1 MSAVEDAPLESNVD
15 GVSLA
20 ALAAQM
26 GYGDESVAQLG
37 VLWGKS
43 AGRAG
48 GTLNLLLSHM
58 LDTAAVAEQIWH
70 GMLAEKLKVL
80 LNGLGGGDGLRFFT
94 WLCGVHDCGKATPA
108 HQALDEV
115 SAAPVLA
122 AGLRWPYG
130 QKLRDWRHTKAGGKI
145 LRDILKDRW
154 AKEQIDWVWPIVAG
168 HHGTFPPVGALNSP
182 ESRKDH
188 HGRGAEWRAVQA
200 AVVEVF
206 TRAVGYPSLDA
217 AQPSRAPSRSE
228 QLALSGL
235 VIMAD
240 WVASNESYFTGIA
253 DLNRVSVAGARE
265 RAHSAWVDL
274 GLCGGWGRLPVPG
287 ADDVVRERF
296 GDIARPFQRL
306 VLDAA
311 RRMAGPGLVIVEAP
325 MGEGKTK
332 AALAA
337 AEVLAARF
345 GADGVFLGMPTQATC
360 DPMYSLM
367 HAWASGFGGGL
378 ERQVALLHGKS
389 RFNPEWR
396 KALRRSDADSAAAG
410 ASGFSC
416 DDFNYGDDMYGGPGG
431 SCDKPEREAPAE
443 WFLGPKRG
451 LLVPFVVGTVDQ
463 LLHAAT
469 RTKHVMVRFAGLA
482 GKVVIVDEV
491 HAADV
496 YMEQFLTEALRWLGR
511 ARVPVILLSATLAP
525 GQRRAL
531 TWAYLCGALGLR
543 EFSGDALPEP
553 GGYPSVTAV
562 TASEDAGARF
572 LVEHAQ
578 PWRPSLAVRV
588 EVLEDAS
595 AEPSQVPGV
604 VREKVGSGG
613 VALVI
618 MNSVKRAQYV
628 YQELM
633 AQFGEDAV
641 LLHGR
646 LCAADRADRTG
657 ECVRRLSPGGER
669 PRRMVIV
676 ATQVAEQ
683 SFDIDADVLIT
694 DIAPIDLLL
703 QRIGRIHRHA
713 GIARMTGMET
723 PSVVVTGFE
732 VRAGGPR
739 FDGACE
745 AVYGSYRLLRTA
757 AKVLEARDGEGW
769 QVPADVPQLVADVY
783 GEEWPVG
790 EESWHPAHDASK
802 SAWLTDQGRRAG
814 SAEKFLLG
822 NRNDDGAP
830 TLAGLHRHETSG
842 AVDDE
847 ELSAV
852 VRDGD
857 PTVEAILVRRSDR
870 GYCTL
875 HGARIGING
884 EASENLLDEVLG
896 GTTRLPAKLTTAA
909 KEQLRPLNG
918 WLGHEWLK
926 RWPALVLEE
935 DGTAQ
940 LGEYTVG
947 YDRELGLTVERDGGP
962 GQRQSRVG

>member
-1 MSAVEDAPLESNVD
+1 MSDVKNVALQLNIGD
-15 GVSLA
+15 MSVAGLA
-20 ALAAQM
+20 TQM
-26 GYGDESVAQLG
+26 AYGDELVAQLG

-70 GMLAEKLKVL
+70 GMLAENLKVL
-80 LNGLGGGDGLRFFT
+80 LTELGGGDGLRFFM

-108 HQALDEV
+108 HQALDEA
-115 SAAPVLA
+115 SARPVLA
-122 AGLRWPYG
+122 NGLRWPRG
-130 QKLRDWRHTKAGGKI
+130 QRLPGWRHTKAGGKI
-145 LRDILKDRW
+145 LRDVLKDRW
-154 AKEQIDWVWPIVAG
+154 AKEQIDWVWPLIAG
-168 HHGTFPPVGALNSP
+168 HHGTFPSVGALNTP

-188 HGRGAEWRAVQA
+188 HGKGPGWRAVQA

-206 TRAVGYPSLDA
+206 SRALGYPSLDVVE
-217 AQPSRAPSRSE
+217 PSRAPSRSE

-240 WVASNESYFTGIA
+240 WIASNESYFAGIA
-253 DLNRVSVAGARE
+253 DLHGVSLTGARK
-265 RAHSAWVDL
+265 RASSAWRDL
-274 GLCGGWGRLPVPG
+274 GLRGGWGRLPVAMAG
-287 ADDVVRERF
+287 DVVRERF
-296 GDIARPFQRL
+296 GDVARPFQSL
-306 VLDAA
+306 VLDVA
-311 RRMAGPGLVIVEAP
+311 RTMTAPGLVIVEAP

-360 DPMYSLM
+360 DPMYALM
-367 HAWASGFGGGL
+367 HAWASGFGEGL
-378 ERQVALLHGKS
+378 EKQVALLHGKS

-396 KALRRSDADSAAAG
+396 TALRGSDAGAG
-410 ASGFSC
+410 DASY
-416 DDFNYGDDMYGGPGG
+416 FNYGDDMYGDPGS
-431 SCDKPEREAPAE
+431 SCGEPEREAPAE

-482 GKVVIVDEV
+482 GKVVVVDEV

-496 YMEQFLTEALRWLGR
+496 YMEQFLTEALRWLGQ

-525 GQRRAL
+525 RQRRSLAD
-531 TWAYLCGALGLR
+531 AYLGGALGLPR
-543 EFSGDALPEP
+543 SGADALPEP

-562 TASEDAGARF
+562 AVGEDFSARY
-572 LVEHAQ
+572 LVEHAR
-578 PWRPSLAVRV
+578 PWRPSTAVRV

-595 AEPSQVPGV
+595 PEPSQVPV
-604 VREKVGSGG
+604 LVREKVGGGG
-613 VALVI
+613 VALVV
-618 MNSVKRAQYV
+618 MNSVARAQFV
-628 YQELM
+628 YRQLS
-633 AQFGEDAV
+633 AQFGGDAV

-646 LCAADRADRTG
+646 LCAADRAERTG
-657 ECVRRLSPGGER
+657 ECVKRLSPGGAR
-669 PRRMVIV
+669 PRRMVVV

-703 QRIGRIHRHA
+703 QRIGRIHRHDGTVRA
-713 GIARMTGMET
+713 AGMET
-723 PSVVVTGFE
+723 PLVVVTGFE
-732 VRAGGPR
+732 VTADGPR

-745 AVYGSYRLLRTA
+745 AVYGSYRLLRTV
-757 AKVLEARDGEGW
+757 AKVLEARDGDGW
-769 QVPADVPQLVADVY
+769 QIPAQVPALVAEVY
-783 GEEWPVG
+783 SEGLSVG
-790 EESWHPAHDASK
+790 RASWQAAHGAAETK
-802 SAWLTDQGRRAG
+802 WLTDQERRAQ
-814 SAEKFLLG
+814 SAEKFLLST
-822 NRNDDGAP
+822 RNDANAP

-842 AVDDE
+842 AADDE
-847 ELSAV
+847 ELNAV

-857 PTVEAILVRRSDR
+857 PTVETIVVRRTER
-870 GYCTL
+870 GYASL
-875 HGARIGING
+875 RGVRIGVNG
-884 EASENLLDEVLG
+884 EASEELLDDVLG
-896 GTTRLPAKLTTAA
+896 GTTRLPAKLTALA
-909 KEQLRPLNG
+909 KEQLRPLSG

-926 RWPALVLEE
+926 HWPALVLEK

-940 LGEYTVG
+940 LGGYRVG
-947 YDRELGLTVERDGGP
+947 YDEELGLTVEGGAS
-962 GQRQSRVG
+962 RQDRSG